1 MFEDLKVWMNGKM
14 VPWNEANVHVLSHGF
29 SRGSAIFEVFGIHP
43 GPSGPVAFRMDRHL
57 ERLFRSAELL
67 GMEMAYDEKQLTQA
81 VVQSVAANRISRGL
95 IKLMAFYGE
104 QAVISLIPNSKLD
117 VAVCGIPAFEDL
129 GLDQAAPIDIC
140 FSTYRKL
147 HPATAPVEAKACAN
161 YLSGMLARK
170 DAKNRGFDVGILL
183 TLEGFVAEG
192 SVESIFLVKDGVLK
206 TPKPG
211 NILRSVTRLSILE
224 AAPAA
229 GIKVCEEQ
237 ITPEQLMDAD
247 EVFVCHTGAKMIPV
261 KRIENRVLGEVPG
274 PVTKTLR
281 RLMDDICNSRDN
293 RFTSW
298 LQPVG

>member
-1 MFEDLKVWMNGKM
+1 MFEDLKIWMNGKM
-14 VPWNEANVHVLSHGF
+14 IPWNEANVHVLSHGF
-29 SRGSAIFEVFGIHP
+29 SRGSAIFEIFGIHP
-43 GPSGPVAFRMDRHL
+43 GPNGPVAFRMDRHL

-67 GMEMAYDEKQLTQA
+67 GMEMAYDEKQLRQA

-95 IKLMAFYGE
+95 IKMMAFYGE
-104 QAVISLIPNSKLD
+104 QAVISLILDSKLD
-117 VAVCGIPAFEDL
+117 VAICGVPAFEDL
-129 GLDQAAPIDIC
+129 GLDRSAPIDIC
-140 FSTYRKL
+140 FSKYRKL

-183 TLEGFVAEG
+183 TMEGLVAEG

-206 TPKPG
+206 TPKLG
-211 NILRSVTRLSILE
+211 NILHSITRLSILE

-229 GIKVCEEQ
+229 GIEACEEQ

-247 EVFVCHTGAKMIPV
+247 EVFVCHTGAKMTPV
-261 KRIENRVLGEVPG
+261 KRIENRVLSEVPG

-281 RLMDDICNSRDN
+281 RLMDDICNSRDK